1 MPFFTCYLSAYLPDL
16 LVNLS
21 YINCK
26 STLFKTTFEI
36 SIWDTLRNIS
46 LLKTTFEIPLSLIK
60 VVYEQTNANKFS
72 FGSNFISWIKL
83 LLNSTQSCVI
93 NADNTTQ
100 LL

>member
-36 SIWDTLRNIS
+36 SIWDTLHKHYTFKNNFWNTSIS
-46 LLKTTFEIPLSLIK
+46 YKGSLW
-60 VVYEQTNANKFS
+60 VNNANKFG

-83 LLNSTQSCVI
+83 LLNSKQSCVI
-93 NADNTTQ
+93 NGDNTTP